1 MWDHTLRFSVAPLEE
16 LSFWNNNIDS
26 FKGYSLRQLVSL
38 VLLGRH
44 NGLGYVQVWR
54 PWSELHVLQV
64 ESYLLS
70 SIVLWEAAV
79 AEESKCFHQQS
90 RSWKKRLLAVPKST
104 SSQLLW
110 IFFSFVFQMGSPL
123 KHSGFPGR
131 RMRADLLGRFI
142 DEDNWCINPSVF
154 CLPDAKW
161 GPHTFDCCATYYNA
175 QLPGLT
181 RSLPLPDSVGS
192 TTLAQDWSVE
202 NNWMCAPVSIIVD
215 SVCYLIS
222 CFGYRTLI
230 IPKWPST

>member
-16 LSFWNNNIDS
+16 LRFWYNNIDS
-26 FKGYSLRQLVSL
+26 FKGYSLWQLVSL

-44 NGLGYVQVWR
+44 NGLRYVQVWR
-54 PWSELHVLQV
+54 PWSELHVLRV
-64 ESYLLS
+64 ENYLLS
-70 SIVLWEAAV
+70 SLSFEKQLWQKRVNVFTNNRGAERKDCWQFQSPPPVSCYEYFLVLCFKWDHPWSTVDFQV
-79 AEESKCFHQQS
+79 AEWELWSPWPIHW
-90 RSWKKRLLAVPKST
+90 RG
-104 SSQLLW
+104 QL
-110 IFFSFVFQMGSPL
+110 
-123 KHSGFPGR
+123 
-131 RMRADLLGRFI
+131 
-142 DEDNWCINPSVF
+142 ETVF

-175 QLPGLT
+175 QLPSLNW
-181 RSLPLPDSVGS
+181 SLPLLDSVGS
-192 TTLAQDWSVE
+192 TTLAQDWSAE